1 MCFLPSA
8 PTYTPPNDAASTAAM
23 EAAAEAERRRLRA
36 ARGRQSTVLT
46 DPLGGPSVEAAARKT
61 LLGQ

>member
-1 MCFLPSA
+1 MCIFPS
-8 PTYTPPNDAASTAAM
+8 PPSYTPPNEAPSTAAM

-36 ARGRQSTVLT
+36 ARGRQSTILT
-46 DPLGGPSVEAAARKT
+46 DPLGGTSPEAVARKT